1 MLTAT
6 RPCPRQRDPTSPQR
20 GVSAIASPR
29 TGGWHRPRGPARAP
43 GSICSSRCAGS
54 GAQRHGALRSP
65 PRGAGLSRRA
75 ASRSAAPPPHPHPA
89 PRGSATPQTSLYSLQ
104 TPPMLQRRAPPFLF
118 PVYIAPATPAPRPRP
133 CTKLLPSLYWL
144 LPYSKPLRRPPV
156 RRLAPAHSVCFKGVT
171 ILINS
176 IIIIIIIITR
186 IIIIIEIINK
196 DFFLQPGRLKF

>member
-1 MLTAT
+1 MH
-6 RPCPRQRDPTSPQR
+6 RPGP
-20 GVSAIASPR
+20 GAGIAHGDQPE
-29 TGGWHRPRGPARAP
+29 PRGPSAAAGAP
-43 GSICSSRCAGS
+43 GPVPSGTGRC
-54 GAQRHGALRSP
+54 GAHPGVQACPVGWPRAQP
-65 PRGAGLSRRA
+65 P
-75 ASRSAAPPPHPHPA
+75 PPPHPHPA